1 MGLGPHAVSIVAI
14 DPSQLLGLQAS
25 GRGECDDGMVG
36 QKDRKTRA
44 KGATCFGKG
53 TDLTIT

>member
-25 GRGECDDGMVG
+25 GRGECDDGIVG

-44 KGATCFGKG
+44 KVPPASGKERI
-53 TDLTIT
+53 LR